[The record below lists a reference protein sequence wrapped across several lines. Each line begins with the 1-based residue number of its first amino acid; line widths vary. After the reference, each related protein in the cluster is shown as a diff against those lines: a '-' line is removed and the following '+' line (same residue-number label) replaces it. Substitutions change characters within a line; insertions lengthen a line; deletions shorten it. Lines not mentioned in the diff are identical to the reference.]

1 MVFWTIQSKKVM
13 DILLSEK
20 EYYPNFELVN
30 TSKYSDM
37 KTVYPFI
44 LENYNLRNK
53 CDFKGVLF
61 GFKDLNDKPINNV
74 EDLYQ
79 YFIDN
84 PYISVAFDF
93 WSNEYCIL
101 KVRVNENIDFI
112 PIDFNDFIKLS
123 IWKTNDVERAMQLEQ
138 LNFNYSFNEDI
149 KNILIN
155 FNNGTTNPRH
165 PSFIQVHYSHLS
177 IGDILDV
184 YNMIDYRSGK
194 KYSLNKSAKEIKN
207 LI

>member
-1 MVFWTIQSKKVM
+1 MVFWTIQSKKVI

-30 TSKYSDM
+30 ISKYSDM

-44 LENYNLRNK
+44 LENYNLRNES
-53 CDFKGVLF
+53 DFKGVLF
-61 GFKDLNDKPINNV
+61 GFKDLNNKPINNV

-84 PYISVAFDF
+84 PYVSVAFDF
-93 WSNEYCIL
+93 WSNKYCIL
-101 KVRVNENIDFI
+101 KVRVNDNIDFI

-123 IWKTNDVERAMQLEQ
+123 IGKTNDVERAMQLEQ
-138 LNFNYSFNEDI
+138 SNFNYSFNKDI
-149 KNILIN
+149 ENILLN

-165 PSFIQVHYSHLS
+165 SSFIQVHYSHLS
-177 IGDILDV
+177 LGDILGV

-194 KYSLNKSAKEIKN
+194 KYSLNKSAIEIKN
-207 LI
+207 II

>member
-30 TSKYSDM
+30 TGKYSDM
-37 KTVYPFI
+37 KAVYPFI

-53 CDFKGVLF
+53 SDLKGVLF
-61 GFKDLNDKPINNV
+61 GFKDLNNKPINNV
-74 EDLYQ
+74 EDLYK

-84 PYISVAFDF
+84 PYVSVAFDF
-93 WSNEYCIL
+93 WSNDYCIL
-101 KVRVNENIDFI
+101 KVRTNEDIDFI

-123 IWKTNDVERAMQLEQ
+123 IGKTNDVERAMQLEQ
-138 LNFNYSFNEDI
+138 SNFNYSFNKDI
-149 KNILIN
+149 ENIFIN

-177 IGDILDV
+177 LGDILDV

-194 KYSLNKSAKEIKN
+194 KYTLNKSAIEIKN
-207 LI
+207 II